1 MSVDGKESW
10 LENRAIELFEEIQ
23 RKNPHLS
30 WNEID
35 ELCYKQAEE
44 DYMNQ
49 PEVDY
54 KKIQE
59 ESENDWKI
67 LYIFIIHI
75 YVYCYYPLY
84 FLWSV

>member
-1 MSVDGKESW
+1 MSVDGKDHW
-10 LENRAIELFEEIQ
+10 IENRAIELFEEMQ
-23 RKNPHLS
+23 RKNPNLS

-59 ESENDWKI
+59 ESVKKNEIYN
-67 LYIFIIHI
+67 YNFFIT
-75 YVYCYYPLY
+75 YCL
-84 FLWSV
+84 